1 MTTLV
6 KLEGVT
12 RRFRRGSETISAL
25 DGVDFEV
32 SSGEFVVLMGPSG
45 AGKTTLLN
53 LVLDWES
60 PDEGSVDRRV
70 GVGWDETGVLP
81 QSLGLIDELS
91 VSENA
96 SLPARL
102 SGAEDHSAEL
112 MAALE
117 VSELAARRPSETS
130 LGQQQRVALVRA
142 MSTMP
147 ALVVADEPTSHQ
159 DERRALLMGRV
170 FEKSAHTGSA
180 CLVATHDERLAELAD
195 RVVHLVDG
203 RIVTA

>member
-1 MTTLV
+1 
-6 KLEGVT
+6 
-12 RRFRRGSETISAL
+12 
-25 DGVDFEV
+25 
-32 SSGEFVVLMGPSG
+32 MGPSG

-60 PDEGSVDRRV
+60 PDEGAVERRI
-70 GVGWDETGVLP
+70 GVEWTEIGVLP

-91 VSENA
+91 VAENV

-112 MAALE
+112 MDWLE
-117 VSELAARRPSETS
+117 VSELAGRRPSETS

-142 MSTMP
+142 MSARP

-159 DERRALLMGRV
+159 DERRALLVGRV
-170 FEKSAHTGSA
+170 LERSARNGSA
-180 CLVATHDERLAELAD
+180 CLVATHDDRLAALAD
-195 RVVHLVDG
+195 RVVHIVDG
-203 RIVTA
+203 RIVAS